1 MAKSLQLKYAIW
13 SYLLLNWSVVAY
25 AAENTMVAGIES
37 IPAKAIIYVLSL
49 SIVGGA
55 AGTLTKLARPDVAVR
70 NLPLEITKDI
80 FASIVAGMLAYF
92 FTNWKSAGGLA
103 MDFWLQAALVTIAG
117 YGGSKILDVAL
128 VDGAMPWLKSFV
140 ARVLGVTPKDGSGP
154 A

>member
-1 MAKSLQLKYAIW
+1 MAKSFQLKHAVWVYVF
-13 SYLLLNWSVVAY
+13 LNWSAVAY
-25 AAENTMVAGIES
+25 AAENTMVEGIES
-37 IPAKAIIYVLSL
+37 IPAKAIAYVLSL

-80 FASIVAGMLAYF
+80 FASVVAGMLAYF
-92 FTNWKSAGGLA
+92 FTNWKSTGGVA

-117 YGGSKILDVAL
+117 YGGSKILDLVL
-128 VDGAMPWLKSFV
+128 VDGFVPWIKSFLQ
-140 ARVLGVTPKDGSGP
+140 RVFGIVPKDGSGP